1 MLTITRCDKE
11 IDESIALSKANAT
24 LKQVNSS
31 INRMKYIPNIK
42 RKGAKNKRT
51 KK

>member
-1 MLTITRCDKE
+1 VLHSIDTEIASMAKVMQKQLDK
-11 IDESIALSKANAT
+11 
-24 LKQVNSS
+24 VNSS
-31 INRMKYIPNIK
+31 INRMKNIK